1 MDDNDPIYYGPYEDD
16 AEQPS
21 PHHPREPQHS
31 TWRTP
36 ITFILVLILIGVAG
50 WYFWP
55 KPKDTARHQPPV
67 VIQTAAA
74 VREDVPV
81 YLDGLGTISAYNT
94 VTVHTQVAGH
104 LDKVLFNEGQDVHE
118 GDLLAIVDPR
128 TYQAAYDSA
137 VATRDKDAANLENAQ
152 RDLTRYENLGADIAH
167 QILDTQRATVAQLTA
182 TVRADNAAIE
192 NTRAQLSYTHIT
204 APINGRTG
212 IRQVDVGNLIQP
224 GDTGGIV
231 VLTQLQ
237 PISVIFSLPQQDL
250 QNIMTQ
256 INAPKNHGTKLTVLA
271 LGQDNK
277 TIVDT
282 GVLELVDNQIDQTTG
297 TIKLK
302 STFPNKDHLLWPGG
316 FTNVR
321 LLVTTQQNVLTVP
334 TVAIQRGPQGT
345 YVYLLQVD
353 KTVKIRPV
361 TVGLTQDDITV
372 ITDGL
377 QDADQVATDGM
388 VKLQDGSK
396 VMLASDQKPD
406 TDKKADA
413 KPDDKSGGVEKHH
426 HDHKEGGSDKS
437 SQDKPQ

>member
-16 AEQPS
+16 AEQLS
-21 PHHPREPQHS
+21 PHHPREPQHN

-36 ITFILVLILIGVAG
+36 VVFILVLILIGVAG

-55 KPKDTARHQPPV
+55 QPKDTARHQPPV

-74 VREDVPV
+74 VRQDVPV

-94 VTVHTQVAGH
+94 VIVHTQVAGH
-104 LDKVLFNEGQDVHE
+104 LDKVLFNEGQDVRV

-137 VATRDKDAANLENAQ
+137 AATRDKDAANLENAQ
-152 RDLTRYENLGADIAH
+152 HDLTRYENLGADIAH

-182 TVRADNAAIE
+182 TVRADDAAIE
-192 NTRAQLSYTHIT
+192 NARAQLSYTHIT

-224 GDTGGIV
+224 GDTNGIV

-256 INAPKNHGTKLTVLA
+256 INSQHDKLTVLA
-271 LGQDNK
+271 LAQDGK
-277 TIVDT
+277 AIIDT
-282 GVLELVDNQIDQTTG
+282 GTLELVDNQIDQTTG

-334 TVAIQRGPQGT
+334 TVAVQRGPQGT
-345 YVYLLQVD
+345 YVYLLQPD

-361 TVGLTQDDITV
+361 TIGLTQDDISV

-377 QDADQVATDGM
+377 QDAEQIATDGM

-396 VMLASDQKPD
+396 ITLASDQKLD
-406 TDKKADA
+406 ADKKGDA
-413 KPDDKSGGVEKHH
+413 KPDDKSSDGEKYPRK
-426 HDHKEGGSDKS
+426 HKDDGSDKS
-437 SQDKPQ
+437 SQDKPR

>member
-1 MDDNDPIYYGPYEDD
+1 MDDIDPIYYGPYDD
-16 AEQPS
+16 DVS
-21 PHHPREPQHS
+21 PHPPHDEPRHS

-36 ITFILVLILIGVAG
+36 VVLILILILIGLAS

-55 KPKDTARHQPPV
+55 TPKDTARHQPPV

-74 VREDVPV
+74 VRQDVPV

-104 LDKVLFNEGQDVHE
+104 LDKVLFNEGQDVHA

-152 RDLTRYENLGADIAH
+152 RDLMRYENLGADIAH
-167 QILDTQRATVAQLTA
+167 QILDTQRATVAQLAA
-182 TVRADNAAIE
+182 TVRADEAAIE
-192 NTRAQLSYTHIT
+192 NARAQLSYTHIT

-224 GDTGGIV
+224 GDTNGIV
-231 VLTQLQ
+231 MLTQLQ

-256 INAPKNHGTKLTVLA
+256 INAQHNKLTVLA
-271 LGQDNK
+271 LAQDGK
-277 TIVDT
+277 TIIDT
-282 GVLELVDNQIDQTTG
+282 GILELVDNQIDQTTG

-321 LLVTTQQNVLTVP
+321 LLVTTQQNVLTIP
-334 TVAIQRGPQGT
+334 TVAVQRGPQGT
-345 YVYLLQVD
+345 YVYLLQPD

-377 QDADQVATDGM
+377 QDSDQIATDGM

-396 VMLASDQKPD
+396 VTLASDQKPD
-406 TDKKADA
+406 ADKN
-413 KPDDKSGGVEKHH
+413 KPSSEDNKSSDEKKHKHH
-426 HDHKEGGSDKS
+426 KDSE
-437 SQDKPQ
+437 